1 MAAEPE
7 PFDDLAADAQRVR
20 DAVGTWAVNV
30 ARERL
35 PRSLVT
41 LLSASLVTSAV
52 AVIVHPAAV
61 GVACACVVLAAAVYA
76 YYARRR
82 MHGERRSRAWAF
94 IAGKR
99 LQRDLLEREVW
110 LDELL
115 LAFAGHPNDRAAR
128 HGLRPSEAAKVLA
141 LVEHRIREAAKPE
154 GVRDPRARRRQSAAA
169 SRPEP
174 DLPKIRRRIE
184 RRKAEIAALDAERE
198 HLAVPEDPAAEVE
211 AAETRDRAR
220 EVRKAALAADREAR
234 DLRRRGSRA
243 TGRGGTKSLR
253 VRFDPG
259 SGHNDVSRGSYKPSP
274 EEIADPDFEP
284 PDPEG

>member
-7 PFDDLAADAQRVR
+7 PFDDLAADAKRLQE
-20 DAVGTWAVNV
+20 AVGTWAVNV

-35 PRSLVT
+35 PRSLMT
-41 LLSASLVTSAV
+41 LLATSLVTSVV
-52 AVIVHPAAV
+52 AVVVHPAAV
-61 GVACACVVLAAAVYA
+61 GVACACVVLASAVYA

-82 MHGERRSRAWAF
+82 MYGERRARAWAF

-99 LQRDLLEREVW
+99 LQRDLLAREIW

-115 LAFAGHPNDRAAR
+115 LVFAGHPNDRAAR
-128 HGLRPSEAAKVLA
+128 HRLRPAEAAKVLA

-154 GVRDPRARRRQSAAA
+154 GVRDSRARLRESAPR
-169 SRPEP
+169 RPEP
-174 DLPKIRRRIE
+174 DLPRIRRRIE

-198 HLAVPEDPAAEVE
+198 HLSVPEDPAAEVE
-211 AAETRDRAR
+211 AAETRARAR

-243 TGRGGTKSLR
+243 TGRGGTKSLQ
-253 VRFDPG
+253 VRF
-259 SGHNDVSRGSYKPSP
+259 
-274 EEIADPDFEP
+274 F
-284 PDPEG
+284 